1 MATDTNT
8 NTNTETASGFGEVS
22 RIRGVVFRYV
32 LLVATL
38 SGLVSLG
45 MLLTNVAVDAIRPF
59 SADPGWYATYLVAF
73 LCPSVLVG
81 LFLYSNNRDALA
93 VGVEGLF
100 VPIAGL
106 FGAGT
111 LLLLFEAIAFYVWF
125 AWIAAIAVPALV
137 YAGCRALDLST
148 RTRTI
153 AVLVIGWIAL
163 LGVPVSRFVA
173 VPDTLPLTIESIPSH
188 VLTLLVLGIPEYIQF
203 HVLTIPN
210 RYLTY
215 LFTLAL
221 PAALYMGHRVR
232 HKESWRFGLLTS
244 ALVIIAALSVV
255 FQIVLPPG
263 TVLILVLAAAVPT
276 AYYVVMTIR
285 HRPDVRIGL
294 LFPAVIV
301 VGALLGRA
309 LVWLLGMDGPTA
321 WIDMA
326 FLTSTPSGMPKTTG
340 INPALVGSLLLMVVV
355 IASSFP
361 LGVGAAVYLEEYAPD
376 TWYTRFIQ
384 LNISNLAGVPSVV
397 YGLLGLG
404 LFINLGGFSGQTV
417 SIAGTTVTLSG
428 LPAGSLLA
436 GGLAISLLILPIVII
451 SSQEAIRSVPD
462 SLRQASFGMGATQWQ
477 TIKNVVLPRSIPGIL
492 TGTILAI
499 GRAVGETAPLIMV
512 LAADFKVTPPTSLFD
527 KTSALPLQVYNW
539 AFLPDEAFRHGVLA
553 AGVVT
558 MIVVLLSINSIAI
571 VVRNKYETEQQ

>member
-1 MATDTNT
+1 MAVDTQDS
-8 NTNTETASGFGEVS
+8 ESGFGEVS

-45 MLLTNVAVDAIRPF
+45 MLLTNVAIDAIRPF
-59 SADPGWYATYLVAF
+59 SADLGWYLTYLAALVV
-73 LCPSVLVG
+73 PSALVG
-81 LFLYSNNRDALA
+81 LALYSKNRDAMA

-106 FGAGT
+106 FGAGA
-111 LLLLFEAIAFYVWF
+111 LFLLFEAIVFYVWF
-125 AWIAAIAVPALV
+125 AWIAAIVVPVVIYL
-137 YAGCRALDLST
+137 GCTALDLHL
-148 RTRTI
+148 RIRTI
-153 AVLVIGWIAL
+153 VVVVAGWIAL
-163 LGVPVSRFVA
+163 FGVPIPGLA
-173 VPDTLPLTIESIPSH
+173 DVPG
-188 VLTLLVLGIPEYIQF
+188 LTLFALGIPEFIQF

-210 RYLTY
+210 QYMSYL
-215 LFTLAL
+215 LTLAL
-221 PAALYMGHRVR
+221 PAAIVVGRRVS
-232 HKESWRFGLLTS
+232 HDESQRLGLLAGS
-244 ALVIIAALSVV
+244 LVVASALSVV
-255 FQIVLPPG
+255 FQRVLAPG
-263 TVLILVLAAAVPT
+263 MALILVVTVAVPT
-276 AYYVVMTIR
+276 VYYVVMTIR
-285 HRPDVRIGL
+285 RRPAVRVGL
-294 LFPAVIV
+294 VFPAVIV
-301 VGALLGRA
+301 GGALLGRG
-309 LVWLLGMDGPTA
+309 LVWVLGVQGPAA
-321 WIDMA
+321 WLDMA
-326 FLTSTPSGMPKTTG
+326 FLTGTPTGIPETTG
-340 INPALVGSLLLMVVV
+340 LNPALVGSLLLMIVV

-376 TWYTRFIQ
+376 TWYTQFIQ

-417 SIAGTTVTLSG
+417 TIAGVSINLSG

-436 GGLAISLLILPIVII
+436 GGLAVSLLILPIVII

-477 TIKNVVLPRSIPGIL
+477 TVKNVVLPRAVPGVL
-492 TGTILAI
+492 TGTILAV

-558 MIVVLLSINSIAI
+558 MVVVLLAINSIAI
-571 VVRNKYETEQQ
+571 IVRNKYESK

>member
-1 MATDTNT
+1 MAAE
-8 NTNTETASGFGEVS
+8 TESTQGFGRVS

-38 SGLVSLG
+38 SALVSLG
-45 MLLTNVAVDAIRPF
+45 VLLTNVTFDAIRPF

-73 LCPSVLVG
+73 LVPSVLAG
-81 LFLYSNNRDALA
+81 LYARNQDALA

-111 LLLLFEAIAFYVWF
+111 LFLLFEAIAFHVWF
-125 AWIAAIAVPALV
+125 AWAAGIAVLAAV
-137 YAGCRALDLST
+137 YFGCVRSGLNLRA
-148 RTRTI
+148 RTI
-153 AVLVIGWIAL
+153 AVLVAGWIAL
-163 LGVPVSRFVA
+163 FGVPVPGLA
-173 VPDTLPLTIESIPSH
+173 EVPVVEILA
-188 VLTLLVLGIPEYIQF
+188 LGIPEYIQF
-203 HVLTIPN
+203 HVTPIPN

-215 LFTLAL
+215 LLTLAL
-221 PAALYMGHRVR
+221 PAAVYVGRRVGR
-232 HKESWRFGLLTS
+232 IEQNRRSGVLAGGLVV
-244 ALVIIAALSVV
+244 AAALSVV
-255 FQIVLPPG
+255 FQVMPPG
-263 TVLILVLAAAVPT
+263 TILILVLTVAVPT
-276 AYYVVMTIR
+276 IYYVVMTIR
-285 HRPDVRIGL
+285 HRPDVRVGL
-294 LFPAVIV
+294 VFPAVIV
-301 VGALLGRA
+301 GGALVGHQLT
-309 LVWLLGMDGPTA
+309 GMFGVQGPTA
-321 WIDMA
+321 WLDMA
-326 FLTSTPSGMPKTTG
+326 FLTSAPTGVPETTG
-340 INPALVGSLLLMVVV
+340 LHPALVGSLLLMVVV
-355 IASSFP
+355 IASAFP

-404 LFINLGGFSGQTV
+404 LFIDLGGLNGQTV
-417 SIAGTTVTLSG
+417 TIAGVTITLSG
-428 LPAGSLLA
+428 LPTGSLLA

-477 TIKNVVLPRSIPGIL
+477 TVRNVVLPRAIPGVL
-492 TGTILAI
+492 TGTILAV

-512 LAADFKVTPPTSLFD
+512 LAADFKASPPTSLFD

-558 MIVVLLSINSIAI
+558 MVVVLLSINSIAI
-571 VVRNKYETEQQ
+571 VVRNKYETE

>member
-1 MATDTNT
+1 MAVE
-8 NTNTETASGFGEVS
+8 TEDSASGFGAVS
-22 RIRGVVFRYV
+22 RLRGVVFRYV

-45 MLLTNVAVDAIRPF
+45 VLLTNVAIDAIRPF
-59 SADPGWYATYLVAF
+59 SADLGWYVAYLVAF
-73 LCPSVLVG
+73 LVPSALVG
-81 LFLYSNNRDALA
+81 LALYARNREALA

-100 VPIAGL
+100 IPIAGL

-125 AWIAAIAVPALV
+125 PWAVGIAVPVAI
-137 YAGCRALDLST
+137 YAGCTALDLHL
-148 RTRTI
+148 RTQTI
-153 AVLVIGWIAL
+153 AVVVGGWIAL
-163 LGVPVSRFVA
+163 FGVPVPGLA
-173 VPDTLPLTIESIPSH
+173 DVPGLMLFA
-188 VLTLLVLGIPEYIQF
+188 LGIPEFIQF
-203 HVLTIPN
+203 HVQTIPN
-210 RYLTY
+210 RHTTY
-215 LFTLAL
+215 LLTLAL
-221 PAALYMGHRVR
+221 PAAIYAGRRVS
-232 HKESWRFGLLTS
+232 HNESRRLGLFTG
-244 ALVIIAALSVV
+244 ALVVVSALSVI
-255 FQIVLPPG
+255 FQSTLTPG
-263 TVLILVLAAAVPT
+263 TALVLVVTVAVPSV
-276 AYYVVMTIR
+276 YYVVMTIR
-285 HRPDVRIGL
+285 HRPDVRFGL
-294 LFPAVIV
+294 VFPAVIV
-301 VGALLGRA
+301 GGALLGRL
-309 LVWLLGMDGPTA
+309 LVWLLGFQGPTA
-321 WIDMA
+321 WLDLA
-326 FLTSTPSGMPKTTG
+326 FLTSTPTGIPETTG
-340 INPALVGSLLLMVVV
+340 VNPALVGSLLLMFVV

-404 LFINLGGFSGQTV
+404 LFINLGGFSGQSVTVAGV
-417 SIAGTTVTLSG
+417 SITLSG
-428 LPAGSLLA
+428 LPTGSLLA

-477 TIKNVVLPRSIPGIL
+477 TVKNVVLPRAIPGVL

-512 LAADFKVTPPTSLFD
+512 LAADFKATPPTSLFD

-558 MIVVLLSINSIAI
+558 MIVVLLAINSIAI
-571 VVRNKYETEQQ
+571 IVRNKYETEQQ

>member
-1 MATDTNT
+1 MAAE
-8 NTNTETASGFGEVS
+8 TESTQGFGQVS
-22 RIRGVVFRYV
+22 RARGVVFRYV

-38 SGLVSLG
+38 SALVSLG
-45 MLLTNVAVDAIRPF
+45 VLLANVTIDAIRPF
-59 SADPGWYATYLVAF
+59 SADPSWYVTYLVAF
-73 LCPSVLVG
+73 LVPSVLTG
-81 LFLYSNNRDALA
+81 LSLYARNRDALA

-111 LLLLFEAIAFYVWF
+111 LFLLFEAIVFYVWF
-125 AWIAAIAVPALV
+125 AWAAGIAVPVAV
-137 YAGCRALDLST
+137 YVGCARLELNL

-153 AVLVIGWIAL
+153 AVVVAGWIAL
-163 LGVPVSRFVA
+163 FGVPVPGLA
-173 VPDTLPLTIESIPSH
+173 DVPGLAPFA
-188 VLTLLVLGIPEYIQF
+188 LGIPEYIQF
-203 HVLTIPN
+203 HVRTIPN

-215 LFTLAL
+215 LLTLAL
-221 PAALYMGHRVR
+221 PVAVYVGRRIGRIEQSRRAGVLAG
-232 HKESWRFGLLTS
+232 GLVVV
-244 ALVIIAALSVV
+244 AGLSVV
-255 FQIVLPPG
+255 FQVFAPG
-263 TVLILVLAAAVPT
+263 TVLILVLTVAVPSV
-276 AYYVVMTIR
+276 YYVVMTIR
-285 HRPDVRIGL
+285 HQPDVRAGL
-294 LFPAVIV
+294 VLPAVIV
-301 VGALLGRA
+301 SGALLGRL
-309 LVWLLGMDGPTA
+309 LVGEFGVQGPAA

-326 FLTSTPSGMPKTTG
+326 FLTSAPTGIPETTG
-340 INPALVGSLLLMVVV
+340 LNPALVGSLLLMVVV
-355 IASSFP
+355 IASAFP
-361 LGVGAAVYLEEYAPD
+361 LGVGAAVYLEEYASD

-404 LFINLGGFSGQTV
+404 LFIDLGGFNGQAVT
-417 SIAGTTVTLSG
+417 IAGVTITLSG
-428 LPAGSLLA
+428 LPTGSLLA

-477 TIKNVVLPRSIPGIL
+477 TVRNVVLPRAIPGVL
-492 TGTILAI
+492 TGTILAV

-512 LAADFKVTPPTSLFD
+512 LAADFKATPPTSLFD

-558 MIVVLLSINSIAI
+558 MVVVLLSINSIAI
-571 VVRNKYETEQQ
+571 VVRNKYETE